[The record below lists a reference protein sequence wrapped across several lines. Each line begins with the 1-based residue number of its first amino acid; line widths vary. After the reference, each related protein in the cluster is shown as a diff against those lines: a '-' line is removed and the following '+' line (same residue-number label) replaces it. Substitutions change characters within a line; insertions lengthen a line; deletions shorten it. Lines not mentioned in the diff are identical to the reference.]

1 LLVKVTTDQGWEGWG
16 ETFGFRAVT
25 SAKLAIDE
33 LIAPLCVGQDAT
45 QIAPATHIRPK
56 RTFDAWYL
64 AVDIALWDI
73 ACKAANAPV
82 HRLLGSGDAD
92 LVRYASL
99 VSYSD
104 ASIVRASVRRA
115 IDDGFSSLKLHEIKL
130 SAIHA
135 AREEAGAEVE
145 LMLDV
150 N

>member
-1 LLVKVTTDQGWEGWG
+1 MHGI
-16 ETFGFRAVT
+16 
-25 SAKLAIDE
+25 S
-33 LIAPLCVGQDAT
+33 
-45 QIAPATHIRPK
+45 
-56 RTFDAWYL
+56 

-82 HRLLGSGDAD
+82 HRLLGGGDAD
-92 LVRYASL
+92 LVCYASL
-99 VSYSD
+99 VRYSD

-150 N
+150 NCPWTLYEARTRAKELEEFHLQQRKYAPISPQSLRARGILPALLL

>member
-1 LLVKVTTDQGWEGWG
+1 MHGI
-16 ETFGFRAVT
+16 
-25 SAKLAIDE
+25 S
-33 LIAPLCVGQDAT
+33 
-45 QIAPATHIRPK
+45 
-56 RTFDAWYL
+56 

-82 HRLLGSGDAD
+82 HRLLGGGDAD

-145 LMLDV
+145 LMLDGTV
-150 N
+150 LGHCTKLEPERKNLRNSTCNIGSMPQSRRSH